1 MAKQVQQLTITEA
14 LAEIKTIG
22 KRIETKRDNTL
33 KYLARESRV
42 KDPME
47 QEGGSTTF
55 LKQER
60 QAIADL
66 ETRIVAIRTAI
77 QEVNLKTELSLN
89 GTTRT
94 ISEWLTWR
102 REVAQGQKAYV
113 AKLIGGINQIRQQVT
128 KEGRKFT
135 DEETKNSLPT
145 DVIVHLNEK
154 ALLEEAERL
163 EQTLGELDGKLS
175 LLNATTTIKL

>member
-1 MAKQVQQLTITEA
+1 VAKTVQQMTITEA
-14 LAEIKTIG
+14 LAEIKTTG
-22 KRIETKRDNTL
+22 KRVETKRDNTL

-55 LKQER
+55 IRQER
-60 QAIADL
+60 QGIADL
-66 ETRIVAIRTAI
+66 EQRIVDIRTAI
-77 QEVNLKTELSLN
+77 QEVNLTTKLSLN
-89 GTTRT
+89 GVSRS

-113 AKLIGGINQIRQQVT
+113 NKMISGVNGIRQQVI

-135 DEETKNSLPT
+135 DKESDLSLPT
-145 DVIVHLNEK
+145 DVIVHVNEK
-154 ALLEEAERL
+154 ALLEEAEKL